1 MAEKTMK
8 ERADRQWWNGRI
20 YSGGMGGR
28 QWRNDSGGMRG
39 KTVEE
44 WEKIQ
49 WQSRREDSGGIMGG
63 RHWRNGKGNGQNKTG
78 IYD

>member
-1 MAEKTMK
+1 ME
-8 ERADRQWWNGRI
+8 EWEED
-20 YSGGMGGR
+20 SGG
-28 QWRNDSGGMRG
+28 NDRGGMRG

-63 RHWRNGKGNGQNKTG
+63 KTLEKWKRQRPEQNRNL
-78 IYD
+78 